1 MNGRFIFRLLV
12 ALVAIVAILGLGA
25 IVYNAG
31 VAQGAAQAAQLA
43 GSESGAVPVPYYG
56 PYAPPF
62 FGFGFFGL
70 LGLLFFL
77 FLLFGAMRALFWRGP
92 RGWGHM
98 HRGPW
103 GVPPMAGKEDWS
115 KGVPPP
121 FEEWHRRAHESQPAE
136 K

>member
-1 MNGRFIFRLLV
+1 MNGRFIFRLLA
-12 ALVAIVAILGLGA
+12 ALVAIVAIVGLGG

-31 VAQGAAQAAQLA
+31 VAQGMTQAAPRA
-43 GSESGAVPVPYYG
+43 EGEVSAAPGPYYA
-56 PYAPPF
+56 PYAAPF

-77 FLLFGAMRALFWRGP
+77 FLLFGAVRALFWRGP

-103 GVPPMAGKEDWS
+103 GGPPMGGKEEWS
-115 KGVPPP
+115 KWVPPP

>member
-1 MNGRFIFRLLV
+1 MNGRFIFRLLA

-25 IVYNAG
+25 IVYGAGVTQG
-31 VAQGAAQAAQLA
+31 VAQSTQLA
-43 GSESGAVPVPYYG
+43 GSEVSVVPVPYYG
-56 PYAPPF
+56 PYASPF
-62 FGFGFFGL
+62 FGFGCFGL

-77 FLLFGAMRALFWRGP
+77 FLLFGAVRALFWRGP

-103 GVPPMAGKEDWS
+103 GMPPMAGKEEWD

-121 FEEWHRRAHESQPAE
+121 FEEWHRRAHEPQPAE